1 MATPAE
7 PLVADAADARAATR
21 AGELLANA
29 SLEVALREAGKL
41 PEAAPL
47 LPSGTCVY
55 VPSLPA
61 RPLALSL
68 PVLAAIRAQG
78 LDPVPHVAA
87 RRVASH
93 GELERFLKQAVR
105 EHGVHRVMLIGGDE
119 SESAGPW
126 HDSVQLLASGVLRDA
141 GVREIGI
148 AAYPEGH
155 PKIAQDALR
164 RAFERRGATLRPA
177 RGSGRRA
184 SPRLRALR
192 RPRRLRDGVRGAR
205 RRGDTRAAVE
215 LLRHEPPPD
224 RAVRRHGRKV
234 HRRCRDGGLGHRPRK
249 TTPSGRCARRSTSW
263 PPCGTRFRPPGAGGR
278 PHGRGRRHGG
288 RRGPGI
294 ITSGD
299 LVNTA
304 SRVQSAAEPGT
315 VLVGETT
322 RRASEQ
328 AIAYEQAGAHELK
341 GKAESDGGLPS
352 SACRLRTWRRPEVNR
367 PRSAIRRPRS

>member
-1 MATPAE
+1 MTTT
-7 PLVADAADARAATR
+7 DARVPDTHDARAATL

-61 RPLALSL
+61 RPLDLSL

-119 SESAGPW
+119 SEAAGPW
-126 HDSVQLLASGVLRDA
+126 RDSVQLLASGVLGDA

-164 RAFERRGATLRPA
+164 RAFERKL
-177 RGSGRRA
+177 
-184 SPRLRALR
+184 
-192 RPRRLRDGVRGAR
+192 
-205 RRGDTRAAVE
+205 E
-215 LLRHEPPPD
+215 L
-224 RAVRRHGRKV
+224 A
-234 HRRCRDGGLGHRPRK
+234 
-249 TTPSGRCARRSTSW
+249 
-263 PPCGTRFRPPGAGGR
+263 
-278 PHGRGRRHGG
+278 
-288 RRGPGI
+288 
-294 ITSGD
+294 
-299 LVNTA
+299 
-304 SRVQSAAEPGT
+304 Q
-315 VLVGETT
+315 
-322 RRASEQ
+322 
-328 AIAYEQAGAHELK
+328 
-341 GKAESDGGLPS
+341 
-352 SACRLRTWRRPEVNR
+352 
-367 PRSAIRRPRS
+367 